1 MPKILQVRP
10 AGDGHQVV
18 TVKGN
23 GCGRHRKKPCHDC
36 PWRKDATGIFP
47 TEAFKHSAE
56 TAYDMSQHVF
66 SCHASGVKR
75 PAICAGFLL
84 RGADHNLS
92 VRLAKMR
99 GQNLDVGD
107 GGHELH
113 ASYRAM
119 AIANGV
125 SEDDPV
131 LIPCRD

>member
-1 MPKILQVRP
+1 MPKILQVRA

-18 TVKGN
+18 TVKGS
-23 GCGRHRKKPCHDC
+23 GCGRHRKKPCPDC
-36 PWRKDATGIFP
+36 PWRKDATGAFP
-47 TEAFKHSAE
+47 AEAFRHSAE

-66 SCHASGVKR
+66 SCHASGVTR

-113 ASYRAM
+113 ANYRAM

>member
-23 GCGRHRKKPCHDC
+23 GCGRHRKKPCRDC
-36 PWRKDATGIFP
+36 PWRKDATGGFP